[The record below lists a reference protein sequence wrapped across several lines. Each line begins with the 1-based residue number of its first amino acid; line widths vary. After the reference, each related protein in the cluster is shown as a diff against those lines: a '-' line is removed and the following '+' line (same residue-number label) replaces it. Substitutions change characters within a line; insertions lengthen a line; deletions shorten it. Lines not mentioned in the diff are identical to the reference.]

1 MIINKLLLSYV
12 NMLFFFDNR
21 WGMQGNLCIMQGICS
36 GFVEYASAQIG
47 QYAQIG

>member
-1 MIINKLLLSYV
+1 
-12 NMLFFFDNR
+12 MLFFFNNR

-36 GFVEYASAQIG
+36 DFVEYASAQIG